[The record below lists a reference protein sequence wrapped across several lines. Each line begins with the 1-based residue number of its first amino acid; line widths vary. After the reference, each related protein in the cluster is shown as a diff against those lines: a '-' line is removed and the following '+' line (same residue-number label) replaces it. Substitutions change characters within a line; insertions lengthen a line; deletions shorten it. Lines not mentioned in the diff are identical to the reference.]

1 MNELI
6 IVEEFKDPA
15 VFDATMFIRK
25 HGQQQYVWVT
35 FLALVCLVCSSFATS
50 ELARAIACEGID
62 SNSGPLGLGRPSF
75 GLK

>member
-15 VFDATMFIRK
+15 VFNATMFIRK

-35 FLALVCLVCSSFATS
+35 FLALVCSSFATS

-62 SNSGPLGLGRPSF
+62 SDSGPLGLGRPSF